1 MQNKQVWLISIR
13 PIVPTSRLPVFRILQ
28 IKVTHLRILV
38 TGGVKSG
45 KSRLAE
51 KLALSIAATELPIY
65 LATTEF
71 TEDPELQQR
80 IALHQQQRAE
90 RFVTIEEG
98 LSLHQKLPK
107 EPRIVLVECLTMWL
121 NNLLH
126 HGHHEE
132 RAFLELEAL
141 WNSPHQFVLVLNEV
155 GLGIV
160 PTNQLARRFADL
172 SGRVGQWLGDRCDQV
187 FFCAAGLPLQLK

>member
-1 MQNKQVWLISIR
+1 M
-13 PIVPTSRLPVFRILQ
+13 
-28 IKVTHLRILV
+28 RILV

-51 KLALSIAATELPIY
+51 KLALSLTSEEQPIY

-80 IALHQQQRAE
+80 IAIHQQQRVA

-98 LSLHQKLPK
+98 LWLHQKLPK
-107 EPRIVLVECLTMWL
+107 EPRIVLIECLTMWL

-126 HGHHEE
+126 HGHDEE
-132 RAFLELEAL
+132 RTFSELGAL
-141 WNSPHQFVLVLNEV
+141 WDSPHQFVLVLNEV

-160 PTNQLARRFADL
+160 PTNPLARCFADL
-172 SGRVGQWLGDRCDQV
+172 SGRVGQWLGKHCDQV

>member
-1 MQNKQVWLISIR
+1 M
-13 PIVPTSRLPVFRILQ
+13 
-28 IKVTHLRILV
+28 THLRILV

-51 KLALSIAATELPIY
+51 KLALSIPGTDLAIY

-80 IALHQQQRAE
+80 IALHRQQRAE

-98 LSLHQKLPK
+98 LWLHQKLPK

-121 NNLLH
+121 NNLLY
-126 HGHHEE
+126 HGHDED
-132 RAFLELEAL
+132 RAFAELEAL
-141 WNSPHQFVLVLNEV
+141 WNSSHQFVLVLNEV

-160 PTNQLARRFADL
+160 PTNPLARRFADL
-172 SGRVGQWLGDRCDQV
+172 SGRVGQWLGERCDQV

>member
-1 MQNKQVWLISIR
+1 M
-13 PIVPTSRLPVFRILQ
+13 
-28 IKVTHLRILV
+28 THLRILV

-51 KLALSIAATELPIY
+51 KLALSIPGTDLAIY

-80 IALHQQQRAE
+80 IALHRQQRAG

-98 LSLHQKLPK
+98 LWLHQKLPK

-121 NNLLH
+121 
-126 HGHHEE
+126 
-132 RAFLELEAL
+132 
-141 WNSPHQFVLVLNEV
+141 
-155 GLGIV
+155 
-160 PTNQLARRFADL
+160 
-172 SGRVGQWLGDRCDQV
+172 
-187 FFCAAGLPLQLK
+187 

>member
-1 MQNKQVWLISIR
+1 M
-13 PIVPTSRLPVFRILQ
+13 
-28 IKVTHLRILV
+28 THLRILV

-51 KLALSIAATELPIY
+51 KLALSIAAKELPIY

-71 TEDPELQQR
+71 TEDPELQRR
-80 IALHQQQRAE
+80 IALHRQQRAE
-90 RFVTIEEG
+90 RFVTFEEA
-98 LSLHQKLPK
+98 LWLQQKLPK

-126 HGHHEE
+126 HGHDESK
-132 RAFLELEAL
+132 AFGELEAL
-141 WNSPHQFVLVLNEV
+141 WDSPHQFVLVLNEV

-160 PTNQLARRFADL
+160 PTNPLARRFADL
-172 SGRVGQWLGDRCDQV
+172 SGRIGQWLGERCDQV

>member
-1 MQNKQVWLISIR
+1 M
-13 PIVPTSRLPVFRILQ
+13 
-28 IKVTHLRILV
+28 RILV

-51 KLALSIAATELPIY
+51 KLVLSFTTEEQPIY

-80 IALHQQQRAE
+80 IALHQQQRVA

-98 LSLHQKLPK
+98 LWLHQKLPK
-107 EPRIVLVECLTMWL
+107 EPRIVLIECLTMWL

-126 HGHHEE
+126 HGHDEE
-132 RAFLELEAL
+132 RTFSELVAL
-141 WNSPHQFVLVLNEV
+141 WDSPHQFVLVLNEV

-160 PTNQLARRFADL
+160 PTNPLARCFADL
-172 SGRVGQWLGDRCDQV
+172 SGRVGQWLGEHCDQV